1 MKKLVSTGLSV
12 AIAISVCNTKTYAWE
27 PTDFT
32 DPKCIDVRKLGVN
45 TDYITKNKVCGCKT
59 CSVDAVIYNRLGDY
73 LTDLENRFDSI
84 SKEENYIENK
94 VKRSNIKLI
103 VEAISRAIDRKDY
116 KNGNFLL
123 ASTNYDPNY
132 PSATAFFTEK
142 DDIIYRNNYDETY
155 FAPLNDRLKTILSKI
170 QNHNKLRKDSPTKIN
185 YAEQHKED
193 AKILATCLGVG
204 TVVALTTVFG
214 QSISNKIS
222 EFFNNKPNNINEL
235 IEIIKKLPEKEQNI
249 IKKKILKYLDKE
261 TDVTEENLKKL
272 PNKVIKELLKEAKKL
287 EAKQYKSKN

>member
-59 CSVDAVIYNRLGDY
+59 CSVDAVMYNRLGDY

-132 PSATAFFTEK
+132 PSTTAFFTEK

-170 QNHNKLRKDSPTKIN
+170 QNHNKPLEDSPTKIN
-185 YAEQHKED
+185 YAEDKKD
-193 AKILATCLGVG
+193 FVIAIVSSAVIG
-204 TVVALTTVFG
+204 TFVSAVVVKG
-214 QSISNKIS
+214 KSIVNKIS
-222 EFFNNKPNNINEL
+222 TFFSGLNRKNQTSSETKNNKQKSTSDNE
-235 IEIIKKLPEKEQNI
+235 
-249 IKKKILKYLDKE
+249 
-261 TDVTEENLKKL
+261 T
-272 PNKVIKELLKEAKKL
+272 IKESATKVSDDESLKF
-287 EAKQYKSKN
+287 SN